1 MNDEKLERALQTV
14 DPGRRAI
21 IKKLVLG
28 AAFAVPI
35 IASFSVTDLHAS
47 GMGSAMTSSTTTVT

>member
-1 MNDEKLERALQTV
+1 MNEEKLDSALQTV

-35 IASFSVTDLHAS
+35 IASFSVTELHAQAV
-47 GMGSAMTSSTTTVT
+47 GSVSTAITTVT